1 MLVPASA
8 GWRYAARTHTG
19 RHHGGHQP
27 DRPGECPAHSLG
39 LDRDPRFLN
48 EGAGG
53 EYVYFAYEGT
63 VLIAPSPASASFSAR
78 SSRRLPATRRSRS
91 TWTRAR
97 AGSTSTPRSPA
108 GPATLSRTSPSSP
121 PATWSQPAQRVPTDR
136 RGPQQGRRR
145 KVHLLLLPH
154 LTDATG
160 PGTGS
165 GRQKGSSTCLRR
177 GAGGRLVPPDPVR
190 PVPVRSRALGSAGRD
205 EPGPGQYRSGRTT
218 RRCGYESLAGQS
230 EPRPFAVA
238 RKFWITASWSP
249 AVAAEPYCTSS
260 VFRWYAQCVPM
271 AESR

>member
-1 MLVPASA
+1 MSSPLSRA
-8 GWRYAARTHTG
+8 GPRSPFSERGGRWRIRLLRVRRDGA
-19 RHHGGHQP
+19 
-27 DRPGECPAHSLG
+27 DRPVAGICFLLG
-39 LDRDPRFLN
+39 QEQPTPPGYEKIPVDLDK
-48 EGAGG
+48 GA
-53 EYVYFAYEGT
+53 
-63 VLIAPSPASASFSAR
+63 
-78 SSRRLPATRRSRS
+78 
-91 TWTRAR
+91 

-108 GPATLSRTSPSSP
+108 GPATSSRTSPSSP